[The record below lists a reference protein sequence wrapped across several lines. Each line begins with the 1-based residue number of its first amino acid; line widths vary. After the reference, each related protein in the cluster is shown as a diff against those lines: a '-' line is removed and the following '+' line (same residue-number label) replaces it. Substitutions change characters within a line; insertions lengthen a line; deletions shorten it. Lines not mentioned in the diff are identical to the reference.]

1 MNIPLSLTSGQ
12 QSLLAEVCLIV
23 SGVVRENG
31 DGRDVP
37 PAEAVRIVDQIL
49 ELAEKFD
56 ASSQTFGTLYD
67 KLHRTG
73 ANA

>member
-1 MNIPLSLTSGQ
+1 MSIPLNLTSGQ
-12 QSLLAEVCLIV
+12 QSLLAEVCLLV
-23 SGVVRENG
+23 SGVIRESG

-37 PAEAVRIVDQIL
+37 PADAVRVVDQIL

-56 ASSQTFGTLYD
+56 ASSQTFGVLYD